1 MEFDSGHI
9 ANAININYYSAN
21 FYTQIDALDH
31 NKMYLLHCWAGSRS
45 LPTFNHMIAVHF
57 REVYHMNNGISTW
70 ISAGYPTVKTVTA
83 VENLN
88 ATKLIELYPN
98 PANNYLNVSFE
109 SESTGKLFLFDL
121 TGKVIR
127 EEFLDPG
134 LQSIDVSGIP
144 KGMYIIKIES
154 DKDVYTEKITIL

>member
-1 MEFDSGHI
+1 
-9 ANAININYYSAN
+9 
-21 FYTQIDALDH
+21 
-31 NKMYLLHCWAGSRS
+31 
-45 LPTFNHMIAVHF
+45 
-57 REVYHMNNGISTW
+57 MNNGISTW